1 MQKNIFNTNNDFI
14 VYDIYEGSESC
25 TEYFFVC
32 QNTGEEKTLN
42 NFMILDIF
50 KGHFLTVIEE
60 QLNTHR
66 NLRLS
71 LKELTKLI
79 WSYTCDTLNVN
90 HSFIDIFES
99 NVFHINTEL
108 SDIDEEDILNL
119 NLIAYGPSYISSK
132 KHIYKDED
140 SFIIYR
146 RYDNKRL
153 EFINRE
159 YFSSLAHNK
168 AIELKKEYELKEV
181 HKKMVELNNEAIKYV
196 CNSNHI
202 EYAINKED
210 ECSHEYKFVKRI
222 ESDNLLLDEDMF
234 YYSFTC
240 SHCGETKFIL
250 NCDILDYIQEKSIE
264 FIKCEL
270 SSPVNE
276 RGFNFQA
283 FDFVL
288 DNFLS
293 KEQIHESFK
302 WILKEDYEL
311 PKLNK
316 ELILIEDNDLYFSNI
331 VFTNNIVENKGLF
344 SKKIIRNAHFILSK
358 NGNNISFTRDY
369 NLSDYHKE
377 VI

>member
-14 VYDIYEGSESC
+14 VYDIYENTESC

-50 KGHFLTVIEE
+50 KGHFLTVLEE

-71 LKELTKLI
+71 LKELTKLT

-108 SDIDEEDILNL
+108 SNIDEEDILNL

-132 KHIYKDED
+132 KHIYKNQD

-159 YFSSLAHNK
+159 YFSSLTHNK
-168 AIELKKEYELKEV
+168 VLELKKEYELKEV
-181 HKKMVELNNEAIKYV
+181 NKKMVELNNEAIKYI

-210 ECSHEYKFVKRI
+210 KCSHEYKFVKRI

-276 RGFNFQA
+276 RGFNFKA

-288 DNFLS
+288 DTFLS
-293 KEQIHESFK
+293 KEQICESFRL
-302 WILKEDYEL
+302 ILKEDYEL

-316 ELILIEDNDLYFSNI
+316 ELILIEDNDLYSSNI
-331 VFTNNIVENKGLF
+331 IFNNTIIENRGLF
-344 SKKIIRNAHFILSK
+344 SKRIIRNARFILSK
-358 NGNNISFTRDY
+358 SGNDIVFTRERNSVDY
-369 NLSDYHKE
+369 QKE
-377 VI
+377 AI